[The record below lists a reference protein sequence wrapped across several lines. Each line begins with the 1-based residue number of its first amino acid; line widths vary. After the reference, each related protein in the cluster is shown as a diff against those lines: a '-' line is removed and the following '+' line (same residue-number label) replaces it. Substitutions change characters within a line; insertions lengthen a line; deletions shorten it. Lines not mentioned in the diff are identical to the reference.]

1 LVLATLI
8 LTTFPKSSYF
18 LKQLFET
25 TFDYGGQP
33 PANLRAVQL
42 HGEKSCFY
50 QLSLLFPILKH
61 RVCHHINVFGGR
73 GATALPLKL
82 SNCQIRKLFLLSTCL
97 QNPPKLFT
105 IHYSL
110 FTNVDMEFYVQN
122 VQKGLRWGE
131 RKCIMGEI

>member
-1 LVLATLI
+1 
-8 LTTFPKSSYF
+8 Y
-18 LKQLFET
+18 LKQLLN
-25 TFDYGGQP
+25 YGGQP

-82 SNCQIRKLFLLSTCL
+82 
-97 QNPPKLFT
+97 
-105 IHYSL
+105 
-110 FTNVDMEFYVQN
+110 
-122 VQKGLRWGE
+122 
-131 RKCIMGEI
+131 